1 MLVRR
6 RNYCTFASL
15 ILNDMDT
22 IQRALQQRVVDRMK
36 PQKVML
42 IFGPRRVGK
51 TFLLKQIVQSFKG
64 KSLMLNGEDADSI
77 AMLEPISIANYCHVL
92 EGMDL
97 LAIDEAQHIPDIG
110 KKLKLIVDEVPGIR
124 VIASG
129 SSSFDLKNQAGE
141 PLVGR
146 GTQFVLLPFSQQ
158 EIATVESPIESKRN
172 LEARL
177 IYGSYPEVVMLDTFV
192 EKKEYLN
199 DIVESYLLKDI
210 LAVDGIKNSAKIR
223 DLLRLVAY
231 QMGDELSFEEVGKQL
246 GISKNTVERY
256 LDLLQKVFVLY
267 RLGGFSKNLRKEVTK
282 SSKWYFTDN
291 GVRNAVIRNFEP
303 LSLRTDA
310 DRGALWE
317 NYIITE
323 RMKRNQNER
332 LGLEFHFWRTYDK
345 QEIDLIET
353 GSGVMNAFEMKLGK
367 KSPSAPKAFA
377 EAYPEAKFAV
387 VNANNYSEYI

>member
-1 MLVRR
+1 
-6 RNYCTFASL
+6 
-15 ILNDMDT
+15 MDT
-22 IQRALQQRVVDRMK
+22 IQRASQQRVEERMK

-42 IFGPRRVGK
+42 VFGPRRVGK

-77 AMLEPISIANYCHVL
+77 AMLEPISIANYRHVL

-177 IYGSYPEVVMLDTFV
+177 IYGSYPEVVMLDTFA

-231 QMGDELSFEEVGKQL
+231 QMGDELSCEEVGKQL

-345 QEIDLIET
+345 QEIDLIEI
-353 GSGVMNAFEMKLGK
+353 GSGVMNAFEMKSGK
-367 KSPSAPKAFA
+367 KSPAAPKAFA
-377 EAYPEAKFAV
+377 EAYPEAQFTV
-387 VNANNYSEYI
+387 VNMNNYSDYI

>member
-1 MLVRR
+1 
-6 RNYCTFASL
+6 
-15 ILNDMDT
+15 MDT
-22 IQRALQQRVVDRMK
+22 IQRASQQRVEERMK

-77 AMLEPISIANYCHVL
+77 AMLEPISIANYRHVL

-158 EIATVESPIESKRN
+158 EIATVESPLESKRN

-177 IYGSYPEVVMLDTFV
+177 IYGSYPEVVILDTFA

-231 QMGDELSFEEVGKQL
+231 QMGDELSCEEVGKQL

-345 QEIDLIET
+345 QEIDLIEI
-353 GSGVMNAFEMKLGK
+353 GSGVMNAFEMKSGK
-367 KSPSAPKAFA
+367 KSPAAPKAFA
-377 EAYPEAKFAV
+377 EAYPEAQFTV
-387 VNANNYSEYI
+387 VNMNNYSDYI

>member
-1 MLVRR
+1 
-6 RNYCTFASL
+6 
-15 ILNDMDT
+15 MDT
-22 IQRALQQRVVDRMK
+22 IRRIMQRQIESRMQA
-36 PQKVML
+36 QKVML
-42 IFGPRRVGK
+42 LFGARRVGK
-51 TFLLKQIVQSFKG
+51 TFLLKQIVADFSG
-64 KSLMLNGEDADSI
+64 KSLVLNGEDADSV
-77 AMLEPISIANYCHVL
+77 AMLEPVSIANYRHVFQ
-92 EGMDL
+92 DVKL

-110 KKLKLIVDEVPGIR
+110 KKLKLIVDEVPDIR

-146 GTQFVLLPFSQQ
+146 STQFTLLPFSQS
-158 EIATVESPIESKRN
+158 EIATVESPIETKRN
-172 LEARL
+172 LEIRL
-177 IYGSYPEVVMLDTFV
+177 LYGSYPEVVALESF
-192 EKKEYLN
+192 EQKKEYLS

-223 DLLRLVAY
+223 DLLRLIAY
-231 QMGDELSFEEVGKQL
+231 QMGDEVSYDELGKQL

-267 RLGGFSKNLRKEVTK
+267 RLGGYSKNLRKEVSK
-282 SSKWYFTDN
+282 SSKWYFADN

-323 RMKRNQNER
+323 RLKRNQNQR
-332 LGLEFHFWRTYDK
+332 LGLEFYFWRTYDK
-345 QEIDLIET
+345 QEIDLIEM
-353 GSGVMNAFEMKLGK
+353 GSDTMNAFEMKSGK
-367 KSPSAPKAFA
+367 KRPSAPKAFA
-377 EAYPEAKFAV
+377 EAYPEAQYVV
-387 VNANNYSEYI
+387 VNKENYWEII

>member
-1 MLVRR
+1 
-6 RNYCTFASL
+6 
-15 ILNDMDT
+15 MDT
-22 IQRALQQRVVDRMK
+22 IRRALQQRVEERMK

-51 TFLLKQIVQSFKG
+51 TFLLKQIVQSFEG
-64 KSLMLNGEDADSI
+64 KSLILNGEDIDSI
-77 AMLEPISIANYCHVL
+77 AMLEPISIANYRHVL
-92 EGMDL
+92 EHVEL

-110 KKLKLIVDEVPGIR
+110 KKLKLIVDEVPDIR

-158 EIATVESPIESKRN
+158 EVSTVESPIESKRN

-177 IYGSYPEVVMLDTFV
+177 IYGSYPEVVMLDTFA

-231 QMGDELSFEEVGKQL
+231 QMGDELSCEEVGKQL

-303 LSLRTDA
+303 LSLRTDS

-345 QEIDLIET
+345 QEIDLIEI
-353 GSGVMNAFEMKLGK
+353 GSGVMNAFEMKSGK

-377 EAYPEAKFAV
+377 AAYPEAKFAV

>member
-1 MLVRR
+1 
-6 RNYCTFASL
+6 
-15 ILNDMDT
+15 MDT
-22 IQRALQQRVVDRMK
+22 IRRIMQRQIESRMQA
-36 PQKVML
+36 QKVML
-42 IFGPRRVGK
+42 LFGARRVGK
-51 TFLLKQIVQSFKG
+51 TFLLKQIVADFSG
-64 KSLMLNGEDADSI
+64 KSLVLNGEDADSV
-77 AMLEPISIANYCHVL
+77 AMLEPVSIANYRHIFQDVK
-92 EGMDL
+92 L

-110 KKLKLIVDEVPGIR
+110 KKLKLIVDEVPDIR

-146 GTQFVLLPFSQQ
+146 STQFMLLPLSQQ
-158 EIATVESPIESKRN
+158 EISTIESPIETKRN
-172 LEARL
+172 LEIRL
-177 IYGSYPEVVMLDTFV
+177 LYGSYPEVVALESF
-192 EKKEYLN
+192 EQKKEYLS

-223 DLLRLVAY
+223 DLLRLIAY
-231 QMGDELSFEEVGKQL
+231 QMGDEVSYDELGKQL

-267 RLGGFSKNLRKEVTK
+267 RLGGYSKNLRKEVSK
-282 SSKWYFTDN
+282 SSKWYFADN

-323 RMKRNQNER
+323 RLKRNQNQR
-332 LGLEFHFWRTYDK
+332 LGLEFYFWRTYDK
-345 QEIDLIET
+345 QEIDLIEM
-353 GSGVMNAFEMKLGK
+353 GSDTMNAFEMKSGK
-367 KSPSAPKAFA
+367 KRPSAPKAFA
-377 EAYPEAKFAV
+377 EAYPEAQYVV
-387 VNANNYSEYI
+387 VNKENYWEII

>member
-1 MLVRR
+1 MIVSKEKSR
-6 RNYCTFASL
+6 TFALL

-22 IQRALQQRVVDRMK
+22 IQRALQQRVEERMK

-77 AMLEPISIANYCHVL
+77 AMLEPISIANYRHVL

-177 IYGSYPEVVMLDTFV
+177 IYGSYPEVVMLDTFA

-231 QMGDELSFEEVGKQL
+231 QMGDELSCEEVGKQL

-345 QEIDLIET
+345 QEIDLIEI
-353 GSGVMNAFEMKLGK
+353 GSGVMNAFEMKSGK

-377 EAYPEAKFAV
+377 EAYSEARFAA
-387 VNANNYSEYI
+387 VNINNYSEYI

>member
-1 MLVRR
+1 
-6 RNYCTFASL
+6 
-15 ILNDMDT
+15 MDT
-22 IQRALQQRVVDRMK
+22 IQRALQQRVEDRMK

-51 TFLLKQIVQSFKG
+51 TFLLKQIVQSFEG
-64 KSLMLNGEDADSI
+64 KSLILNGEDIDSI
-77 AMLEPISIANYCHVL
+77 AMLEPISIANYRHVL
-92 EGMDL
+92 EHVEL

-110 KKLKLIVDEVPGIR
+110 KKLKLIVDEVPDIR

-158 EIATVESPIESKRN
+158 EVSTVESPIESKRN

-177 IYGSYPEVVMLDTFV
+177 IYGSYPEVVMLDTFA

-231 QMGDELSFEEVGKQL
+231 QMGDELSCEEVGKQL

-267 RLGGFSKNLRKEVTK
+267 RVGGFSKNLRKEVTK

-323 RMKRNQNER
+323 RLKRNQNER

-345 QEIDLIET
+345 QEIDLIEI
-353 GSGVMNAFEMKLGK
+353 GSGVMNAFEMKSGK
-367 KSPSAPKAFA
+367 RSPSAPKAFA
-377 EAYPEAKFAV
+377 DAYPEAQLAV
-387 VNANNYSEYI
+387 VNKNNYSEYI

>member
-1 MLVRR
+1 
-6 RNYCTFASL
+6 
-15 ILNDMDT
+15 MDQ
-22 IQRALQQRVVDRMK
+22 IQRALLPQIEQRMK
-36 PQKVML
+36 PQKVMM

-51 TFLLKQIVQSFKG
+51 TYLLKQIVQRFDG
-64 KSLMLNGEDADSI
+64 KSLVLNGEDADSV
-77 AMLEPISIANYCHVL
+77 AMLEPVSIANYRHVL
-92 EGMDL
+92 ESVDL
-97 LAIDEAQHIPDIG
+97 LAIDEAQHVPDIG
-110 KKLKLIVDEVPGIR
+110 KKLKLIVDEIPGIR

-146 GTQFVLLPFSQQ
+146 GTQFILLPFSQR
-158 EIATVESPIESKRN
+158 EIATVESPIECKRN

-177 IYGSYPEVVMLDTFV
+177 LYGSYPEVVASESFA
-192 EKKEYLN
+192 EKREYLG

-210 LAVDGIKNSAKIR
+210 LAVDGVKNSAKMR

-231 QMGDELSFEEVGKQL
+231 QMGNELSYEEIGKQL

-267 RLGGFSKNLRKEVTK
+267 RLGGYSKNLRKEVVK
-282 SSKWYFTDN
+282 SSKWYFLDN

-303 LSLRTDA
+303 YQLRSD
-310 DRGALWE
+310 DERGALWE

-332 LGLEFHFWRTYDK
+332 LGLEYYFWRTYDK

-353 GSGVMNAFEMKLGK
+353 GSGVMNAFEMKSGK
-367 KSPSAPKAFA
+367 KTPSAPRAFA
-377 EAYPEAKFAV
+377 NAYPQAQFAA
-387 VNANNYSEYI
+387 VNINNFMDYI

>member
-1 MLVRR
+1 
-6 RNYCTFASL
+6 
-15 ILNDMDT
+15 MDQ
-22 IQRALQQRVVDRMK
+22 IQRALQLRIEQRMK
-36 PQKVML
+36 PQKVMM

-51 TFLLKQIVQSFKG
+51 TFLMQQIVRNFNG
-64 KSLMLNGEDADSI
+64 KSLVLNGEDADSI
-77 AMLEPISIANYCHVL
+77 AMLEPISIANYRHVL
-92 EGMDL
+92 EGVDL

-110 KKLKLIVDEVPGIR
+110 KKLKLIVDEVQGIR

-146 GTQFVLLPFSQQ
+146 GTQFTLWPLSQQ
-158 EIATVESPIESKRN
+158 EISSIESPIESKRN

-177 IYGSYPEVVMLDTFV
+177 LYGSYPEVVTLDSFV

-199 DIVESYLLKDI
+199 DIVDSYLLKDI
-210 LAVDGIKNSAKIR
+210 LAVDGIKNSGKMR

-231 QMGDELSFEEVGKQL
+231 QMGNELSYDELGKQL

-256 LDLLQKVFVLY
+256 LDLLQKVFVIY
-267 RLGGFSKNLRKEVTK
+267 RLGGYSKNLRKEVAK
-282 SSKWYFTDN
+282 SSKWYFVDN

-303 LSLRTDA
+303 YQLRTDD

-317 NYIITE
+317 YYIITA
-323 RMKRNQNER
+323 RMKRNHNER
-332 LGLEFHFWRTYDK
+332 LGFDFYFWRTYDK

-353 GSGVMNAFEMKLGK
+353 GSGVMNAFEMKAGK
-367 KSPSAPKAFA
+367 KNPSAPKAFA
-377 EAYPEAKFAV
+377 NAYPEVQFVV
-387 VNANNYSEYI
+387 VNNNNYTEFI

>member
-1 MLVRR
+1 
-6 RNYCTFASL
+6 
-15 ILNDMDT
+15 MDT
-22 IQRALQQRVVDRMK
+22 IQRASQQRVEERMK

-77 AMLEPISIANYCHVL
+77 AMLEPISIANYRHVL

-158 EIATVESPIESKRN
+158 EIATVESPLESKRN

-177 IYGSYPEVVMLDTFV
+177 IYGSYPEVVILDTFA

-231 QMGDELSFEEVGKQL
+231 QMGDELSCEEVGKQL

-345 QEIDLIET
+345 QEIDLIEI
-353 GSGVMNAFEMKLGK
+353 GSGVMNAFEMKSGK

-377 EAYPEAKFAV
+377 EAYPEAQFTV
-387 VNANNYSEYI
+387 VNMNNYSDYI

>member
-1 MLVRR
+1 
-6 RNYCTFASL
+6 
-15 ILNDMDT
+15 MDQ
-22 IQRALQQRVVDRMK
+22 IRRALQKQIEMRMK

-42 IFGPRRVGK
+42 VFGPRRVGK
-51 TFLLKQIVQSFKG
+51 TFLLRQIVQSFSG
-64 KSLMLNGEDADSI
+64 KSLVLNGEDADS
-77 AMLEPISIANYCHVL
+77 AALLEPVSIANYRHVL
-92 EGMDL
+92 QSVEL

-110 KKLKLIVDEVPGIR
+110 RKLKLIVDEIPDIR

-146 GTQFVLLPFSQQ
+146 STQFTLLPFSQQ
-158 EIATVESPIESKRN
+158 EIATIELPIETKRS
-172 LEARL
+172 LEIRQL
-177 IYGSYPEVVMLDTFV
+177 YGSYPDVVALESFE
-192 EKKEYLN
+192 EKKEYLM

-210 LAVDGIKNSAKIR
+210 LAVDGIKNSAKIH

-231 QMGDELSFEEVGKQL
+231 QMGDELSYEEVGKQL

-267 RLGGFSKNLRKEVTK
+267 RLGGYSKNLRKEVTK

-303 LSLRTDA
+303 LSRRTDI

-323 RMKRNQNER
+323 RLKRNYNNR
-332 LGLEFHFWRTYDK
+332 LLLDFYFWRTYDK
-345 QEIDLIET
+345 QEIDLLEV
-353 GSGVMNAFEMKLGK
+353 GSGVMNAFEMKAGK

-377 EAYPEAKFAV
+377 DAYPEAQFTAI
-387 VNANNYSEYI
+387 NIDNYWEYI

>member
-1 MLVRR
+1 
-6 RNYCTFASL
+6 
-15 ILNDMDT
+15 MDT
-22 IQRALQQRVVDRMK
+22 IQRVSQQRVEERMK

-42 IFGPRRVGK
+42 VFGPRRVGK

-77 AMLEPISIANYCHVL
+77 AMLKPISIANYRHVL
-92 EGMDL
+92 EGVDL

-177 IYGSYPEVVMLDTFV
+177 IYGSYPEVVMLDTFA

-231 QMGDELSFEEVGKQL
+231 QMGDELSCEEVGKQL

-345 QEIDLIET
+345 QEIDLIEI
-353 GSGVMNAFEMKLGK
+353 GSGVMNAFEMKSGK

-377 EAYPEAKFAV
+377 EAYPEAQFAV
-387 VNANNYSEYI
+387 VNMNNYSDYI

>member
-1 MLVRR
+1 MLYLCGVI
-6 RNYCTFASL
+6 CKA
-15 ILNDMDT
+15 MDT
-22 IQRALQQRVVDRMK
+22 IRRIMQRQIESRMQA
-36 PQKVML
+36 QKVML
-42 IFGPRRVGK
+42 LFGARRVGK
-51 TFLLKQIVQSFKG
+51 TFLLKQIVADFSG
-64 KSLMLNGEDADSI
+64 KSLVLNGEDADSV
-77 AMLEPISIANYCHVL
+77 AMLEPVSIANYRHVFQ
-92 EGMDL
+92 DVKL

-110 KKLKLIVDEVPGIR
+110 KKLKLIVDEVPDIR

-146 GTQFVLLPFSQQ
+146 STQFMLLPLSQQ
-158 EIATVESPIESKRN
+158 EISTIESPIETKRN
-172 LEARL
+172 LEIRL
-177 IYGSYPEVVMLDTFV
+177 LYGSYPEVVALESF
-192 EKKEYLN
+192 EQKKEYLS

-223 DLLRLVAY
+223 DLLRLIAY
-231 QMGDELSFEEVGKQL
+231 QMGDEVSYDELGKQL

-267 RLGGFSKNLRKEVTK
+267 RLGGYSKNLRKEVSK
-282 SSKWYFTDN
+282 SSKWYFADN

-323 RMKRNQNER
+323 RLKRNQNQR
-332 LGLEFHFWRTYDK
+332 LGLEFYFWRTYDK
-345 QEIDLIET
+345 QEIDLIEM
-353 GSGVMNAFEMKLGK
+353 GSDTMNAFEMKSGK
-367 KSPSAPKAFA
+367 KRPSAPKAFA
-377 EAYPEAKFAV
+377 EAYPEAQYVV
-387 VNANNYSEYI
+387 VNKENYWEII

>member
-1 MLVRR
+1 
-6 RNYCTFASL
+6 
-15 ILNDMDT
+15 MDT
-22 IQRALQQRVVDRMK
+22 IQRASQQRVEERMK

-42 IFGPRRVGK
+42 VFGPRRVGK

-77 AMLEPISIANYCHVL
+77 AMLEPISIANYRHVL

-177 IYGSYPEVVMLDTFV
+177 IYGSYPEVVMLDTFA

-231 QMGDELSFEEVGKQL
+231 QMGDELSCEEVGKQL

-345 QEIDLIET
+345 QEIDLIEI
-353 GSGVMNAFEMKLGK
+353 GSGVMNAFEMKSGK

-377 EAYPEAKFAV
+377 EAYPEAQFAV
-387 VNANNYSEYI
+387 VNMNNYSDYI

>member
-1 MLVRR
+1 
-6 RNYCTFASL
+6 
-15 ILNDMDT
+15 MDT
-22 IQRALQQRVVDRMK
+22 IQRALQQRVEQRMK

-51 TFLLKQIVQSFKG
+51 TFLLKQIVQGFSG
-64 KSLMLNGEDADSI
+64 KSLVLNGEDTDSI
-77 AMLEPISIANYCHVL
+77 AMLEPISIANYRHVL
-92 EGMDL
+92 DGVEL

-110 KKLKLIVDEVPGIR
+110 RKLKLIVDEIPNIR

-146 GTQFVLLPFSQQ
+146 GTQFILLPFSQQ
-158 EIATVESPIESKRN
+158 EIATVESSIESKRN
-172 LEARL
+172 LETRL
-177 IYGSYPEVVMLDTFV
+177 LYGSYPEVVSIDSFS

-210 LAVDGIKNSAKIR
+210 LAVDGIKNSGKMR
-223 DLLRLVAY
+223 DLLRLVAF
-231 QMGDELSFEEVGKQL
+231 QMGSELSYDELGKQL

-267 RLGGFSKNLRKEVTK
+267 RLGGYSKNLRKEVAK
-282 SSKWYFTDN
+282 SSKWYFVDN

-303 LSLRTDA
+303 YQLRTDD

-323 RMKRNQNER
+323 RMKRNHNER
-332 LGLEFHFWRTYDK
+332 LGLEFYFWRTYDK
-345 QEIDLIET
+345 QEIDLIEI
-353 GSGVMNAFEMKLGK
+353 GSGVMNAFEMKAGK
-367 KSPSAPKAFA
+367 KKPSAPKAFA
-377 EAYPEAKFAV
+377 NAYPEAQFAA
-387 VNANNYSEYI
+387 VNSINYGEYI

>member
-1 MLVRR
+1 MDMIRR
-6 RNYCTFASL
+6 MMQKQIES
-15 ILNDMDT
+15 
-22 IQRALQQRVVDRMK
+22 RMQA
-36 PQKVML
+36 QKVML
-42 IFGPRRVGK
+42 LFGARRVGK
-51 TFLLKQIVQSFKG
+51 TFLLKQIVEDFSG
-64 KSLMLNGEDADSI
+64 KSLVLNGEDADSV
-77 AMLEPISIANYCHVL
+77 ALLEPVSIANYRHIFQDVK
-92 EGMDL
+92 L

-110 KKLKLIVDEVPGIR
+110 RKLKLIVDEVPDIR

-146 GTQFVLLPFSQQ
+146 STQFLLLPFSQQ
-158 EIATVESPIESKRN
+158 EISTVESPIETKRN
-172 LEARL
+172 LEIRL
-177 IYGSYPEVVMLDTFV
+177 LYGSYPEVVALESF
-192 EKKEYLN
+192 EQKKEYLS

-231 QMGDELSFEEVGKQL
+231 QMGDEVSYDELGKQL

-267 RLGGFSKNLRKEVTK
+267 RLGGFSKNLRKEVSK
-282 SSKWYFTDN
+282 SSKWYFADN

-323 RMKRNQNER
+323 RLKRNQNGR
-332 LGLEFHFWRTYDK
+332 LGLDFYFWRTYDK
-345 QEIDLIET
+345 QEIDLIEV
-353 GSGVMNAFEMKLGK
+353 GSGIMNAFEMKAGK
-367 KSPSAPKAFA
+367 KTPTAPKAFA
-377 EAYPEAKFAV
+377 EAYPEALFAV
-387 VNANNYSEYI
+387 VNNNNYTEYI

>member
-1 MLVRR
+1 
-6 RNYCTFASL
+6 
-15 ILNDMDT
+15 MDQ
-22 IQRALQQRVVDRMK
+22 IQRALQKQIETRMK

-42 IFGPRRVGK
+42 VFGPRRVGK
-51 TFLLKQIVQSFKG
+51 TFLLKQIVQSFSG
-64 KSLMLNGEDADSI
+64 KSLVLNGEDADS
-77 AMLEPISIANYCHVL
+77 AALLEPISIANYRHVL
-92 EGMDL
+92 QNVEL

-110 KKLKLIVDEVPGIR
+110 RKLKLIVDEIPNIR

-146 GTQFVLLPFSQQ
+146 STQFTLLPFSQQ
-158 EIATVESPIESKRN
+158 EIATTESPIETKRN
-172 LEARL
+172 LEIRQL
-177 IYGSYPEVVMLDTFV
+177 YGSYPDVVALESFE
-192 EKKEYLN
+192 EKKEYLM

-210 LAVDGIKNSAKIR
+210 LAVDGIKNSAKIH

-231 QMGDELSFEEVGKQL
+231 QMGDELSYEEVGKQL

-267 RLGGFSKNLRKEVTK
+267 RLGGYSKNLRKEVTK

-303 LSLRTDA
+303 LSRRTEI

-323 RMKRNQNER
+323 RLKRNYNNR
-332 LGLEFHFWRTYDK
+332 LLLDFYFWRTYDK
-345 QEIDLIET
+345 QEIDLLEV
-353 GSGVMNAFEMKLGK
+353 GSGVMNAFEMKAGK
-367 KSPSAPKAFA
+367 KTPTAPKAFA
-377 EAYPEAKFAV
+377 EAYPEACFSA
-387 VNANNYSEYI
+387 VNANNYTAFI

>member
-1 MLVRR
+1 LLAEREKSR
-6 RNYCTFASL
+6 IFASL

-22 IQRALQQRVVDRMK
+22 IQRALQQRVEDRMK

-51 TFLLKQIVQSFKG
+51 TFLLKQIVQSFEG
-64 KSLMLNGEDADSI
+64 KSLILNGEDIDSI
-77 AMLEPISIANYCHVL
+77 AMLEPISIANYRHVL
-92 EGMDL
+92 EHVEL

-110 KKLKLIVDEVPGIR
+110 KKLKLIVDEVPDIR

-158 EIATVESPIESKRN
+158 EVSTVESPIESKRN

-177 IYGSYPEVVMLDTFV
+177 IYGSYPEVVMLDTFA

-231 QMGDELSFEEVGKQL
+231 QMGDELSCEEVGKQL

-323 RMKRNQNER
+323 RLKRNQNER

-345 QEIDLIET
+345 QEIDLIEI
-353 GSGVMNAFEMKLGK
+353 GSGVMNAFEMKSGK
-367 KSPSAPKAFA
+367 RSPSAPKAFA
-377 EAYPEAKFAV
+377 DAYPEAQFAV
-387 VNANNYSEYI
+387 VNMNNYSEYI

>member
-1 MLVRR
+1 
-6 RNYCTFASL
+6 
-15 ILNDMDT
+15 MDQ
-22 IQRALQQRVVDRMK
+22 IRRALQKQIETRMK

-42 IFGPRRVGK
+42 VFGPRRVGK
-51 TFLLKQIVQSFKG
+51 TFLLRQIVQSFSG
-64 KSLMLNGEDADSI
+64 KSLVLNGEDADS
-77 AMLEPISIANYCHVL
+77 AALLEPVSIANYRHVFQNV
-92 EGMDL
+92 EL
-97 LAIDEAQHIPDIG
+97 LAIDEAQHIPNIG

-146 GTQFVLLPFSQQ
+146 STQFTLLPFSQQ
-158 EIATVESPIESKRN
+158 EIATTESPIETKRN
-172 LEARL
+172 LEIRQL
-177 IYGSYPEVVMLDTFV
+177 YGSYPDVVALESFE
-192 EKKEYLN
+192 EKKEYLM

-210 LAVDGIKNSAKIR
+210 LAVDGIKNSAKIH

-231 QMGDELSFEEVGKQL
+231 QMGDELSYEEVGKQL

-267 RLGGFSKNLRKEVTK
+267 RLGGYSKNLRKEVTK

-303 LSLRTDA
+303 LSRRTDI

-323 RMKRNQNER
+323 RLKRNYNNR
-332 LGLEFHFWRTYDK
+332 LLLDFYFWRTYDK
-345 QEIDLIET
+345 QEIDLLEI
-353 GSGVMNAFEMKLGK
+353 GSGVMNALEMKAGK
-367 KSPSAPKAFA
+367 KTPTAPKAFA
-377 EAYPEAKFAV
+377 EAYPEACFSA
-387 VNANNYSEYI
+387 VNANNYTAFI

>member
-1 MLVRR
+1 
-6 RNYCTFASL
+6 
-15 ILNDMDT
+15 MDT
-22 IQRALQQRVVDRMK
+22 IHRALQKQIEMRMK

-42 IFGPRRVGK
+42 VFGPRRVGK
-51 TFLLKQIVQSFKG
+51 TFLLKQIVQSFSG
-64 KSLMLNGEDADSI
+64 RSLVLNGEDADS
-77 AMLEPISIANYCHVL
+77 AALLEPVSIANYRHVL
-92 EGMDL
+92 QSVEL

-110 KKLKLIVDEVPGIR
+110 RKLKLIVDEIPGIR

-146 GTQFVLLPFSQQ
+146 STQFTLLPFSQQ
-158 EIATVESPIESKRN
+158 EIATVESPIETKRN
-172 LEARL
+172 LEIRQL
-177 IYGSYPEVVMLDTFV
+177 YGSYPDVVALESFE
-192 EKKEYLN
+192 EKKEYLM

-210 LAVDGIKNSAKIR
+210 LAVDGIKNSAKIH

-231 QMGDELSFEEVGKQL
+231 QMGDELSYEEVGKQL

-267 RLGGFSKNLRKEVTK
+267 RLGGYSKNLRKEVTK

-303 LSLRTDA
+303 LSRRTDI

-323 RMKRNQNER
+323 RLKRNYNNR
-332 LGLEFHFWRTYDK
+332 LLLDFYFWRTYDK
-345 QEIDLIET
+345 QEIDLLEV
-353 GSGVMNAFEMKLGK
+353 GSGMMNAFEMKAGK
-367 KSPSAPKAFA
+367 KSPSAHKAFA
-377 EAYPEAKFAV
+377 DAYPEAQFTAI
-387 VNANNYSEYI
+387 NIDNYWEYI